1 MARIL
6 VIEDD
11 VAVRLTIKTIL
22 KRRGHNVVLA
32 ECGRRGLAVMEL
44 FSFDAIIVD
53 IFMPGLNGIETIKAI
68 SDIAPHVPVIAISGA
83 LPNLLGDAA
92 AFGADVS
99 LRKPFNS
106 WELIEAVE
114 RPHEDAASR
123 RVVA

>member
-11 VAVRLTIKTIL
+11 VAVRLTIKAIL

-44 FSFDAIIVD
+44 FSFDTIIVD
-53 IFMPGLNGIETIKAI
+53 IFMPGMNGMATIKAV
-68 SDIAPHVPVIAISGA
+68 SDIAPHVPVIAISGS
-83 LPNLLGDAA
+83 LPNLLDAAA
-92 AFGADVS
+92 AFGADVV

-114 RPHEDAASR
+114 RHHDAAASQR
-123 RVVA
+123 IVA

>member
-32 ECGRRGLAVMEL
+32 ECGRRGWAVMEL
-44 FSFDAIIVD
+44 FSFDVIIVD
-53 IFMPGLNGIETIKAI
+53 IFIPGISGIEIIKAM
-68 SDIAPHVPVIAISGA
+68 SDIAPNATVIAISGA
-83 LPNLLGDAA
+83 LPNLLNEALA
-92 AFGADVS
+92 LGADVG

-114 RPHEDAASR
+114 RHHDATPE